1 MQDSLDSL
9 PPELR
14 AQVEEIGEAVYSNKE
29 LDEKK
34 ISGYERVTKAKDQS
48 FKLQTLVSAWQRQN
62 KAERKLRQ
70 KVAWCILVALAIQI
84 ILVNTTF
91 FLIGFKVIAVDEN
104 LAKIF
109 ILAVFA
115 EIVSMVLIVLRYL
128 FPITGNEFLQL
139 IKEL

>member
-1 MQDSLDSL
+1 MPDSLDSL
-9 PPELR
+9 PPEIR
-14 AQVEEIGEAVYSNKE
+14 AQIEEIGEAVHSDSE

-48 FKLQTLVSAWQRQN
+48 FKLQTLVGAWQRQN

-70 KVAWCILVALAIQI
+70 KVAWCILVALGIQI

-91 FLIGFKVIAVDEN
+91 FLIGFGVIKAEEN

-115 EIVSMVLIVLRYL
+115 EIVAMVLIVLRYL
-128 FPITGNEFLQL
+128 FPRTGNEFLQL

>member
-34 ISGYERVTKAKDQS
+34 ISGYERLTKAKDQS
-48 FKLQTLVSAWQRQN
+48 FKLQTLVGAWQRQN

-70 KVAWCILVALAIQI
+70 KVAWCILVALGIQI
-84 ILVNTTF
+84 ILVNVTF
-91 FLIGFKVIAVDEN
+91 FLIGFKEIVVDEN

>member
-9 PPELR
+9 PPALR
-14 AQVEEIGEAVYSNKE
+14 AQVEEIGEAVHSNDE

-34 ISGYERVTKAKDQS
+34 IAGYERVTKAKDQS
-48 FKLQTLVSAWQRQN
+48 FKLTTLVNAWQRQN

-70 KVAWCILVALAIQI
+70 KVAWCILAALALQI

-91 FLIGFKVIAVDEN
+91 FLIGFGVISIDEG

-115 EIVSMVLIVLRYL
+115 EIVAMVLIVLRYL
-128 FPITGNEFLQL
+128 FPQIGNEFLQL
-139 IKEL
+139 IKDL